1 MPPLNLYARV
11 RIFFAHIGA
20 RDRGCS
26 VHPGI
31 PCVPPGDRTAPS
43 GFEGEPW
50 QDSGIWGREI
60 AKACPAAC
68 LHFAWDGALV
78 GTDQAGE

>member
-26 VHPGI
+26 AHPGI
-31 PCVPPGDRTAPS
+31 PCVPPGGSHGTLVI
-43 GFEGEPW
+43 EGESW
-50 QDSGIWGREI
+50 QDSGVPTPRDREGMSFPE
-60 AKACPAAC
+60 AKR
-68 LHFAWDGALV
+68 
-78 GTDQAGE
+78 